1 MKKHADPG
9 IDEVRAARMEI
20 SARYGH
26 NIDRMLADHM
36 KQQERYADRLVRLA
50 PRASHLPAGNS
61 PLQLEAN
68 RSMLR
73 YGINDIRLFYE
84 NDARFLKQF

>member
-9 IDEVRAARMEI
+9 IDEVRAARMEV

-36 KQQERYADRLVRLA
+36 KHQQRYADRLVTPEPARRKPA
-50 PRASHLPAGNS
+50 PRTAKKAAALA
-61 PLQLEAN
+61 A
-68 RSMLR
+68 
-73 YGINDIRLFYE
+73 
-84 NDARFLKQF
+84 

>member
-1 MKKHADPG
+1 MEQDYEKNADPG

-36 KQQERYADRLVRLA
+36 KQQQRYADRLVAPGQLQGRRKPSRRAALA
-50 PRASHLPAGNS
+50 V
-61 PLQLEAN
+61 
-68 RSMLR
+68 
-73 YGINDIRLFYE
+73 
-84 NDARFLKQF
+84 

>member
-20 SARYGH
+20 SERYGH

-36 KQQERYADRLVRLA
+36 KQQERYADRLVTLEQMPGRRKSSRRAAKKHAALA
-50 PRASHLPAGNS
+50 A
-61 PLQLEAN
+61 
-68 RSMLR
+68 
-73 YGINDIRLFYE
+73 
-84 NDARFLKQF
+84 

>member
-20 SARYGH
+20 SERYGH

-36 KQQERYADRLVRLA
+36 KQQEQYADRLVALKPVQGR
-50 PRASHLPAGNS
+50 RKTFRRVSKKHVTLPA
-61 PLQLEAN
+61 
-68 RSMLR
+68 
-73 YGINDIRLFYE
+73 
-84 NDARFLKQF
+84 